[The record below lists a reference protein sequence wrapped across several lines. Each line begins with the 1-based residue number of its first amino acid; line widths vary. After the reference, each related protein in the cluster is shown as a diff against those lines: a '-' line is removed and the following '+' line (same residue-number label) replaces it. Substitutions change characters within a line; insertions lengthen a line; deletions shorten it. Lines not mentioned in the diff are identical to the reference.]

1 MDLQAVVSQFEVGE
15 FVCSEEIRA
24 GIINGTFGVTC
35 RSLRDSSETERY
47 VFQRINTYVFKHPRE
62 LMQNIEAVT
71 THIQKRIL
79 RSSDSYDRQVL
90 DFVRANDGN
99 LFLDHPDY
107 GFWRAY
113 HFVEGTCSY
122 NTIQNPR
129 QFYELG
135 RTFGRFQRQLSD
147 FPAQTLHETIPNFHN
162 TVDRLRLLDEAIE
175 RNAVGRRDAVQEEI
189 AFIRDR
195 RDEAGAIVRALENG
209 EIPWRVT
216 HNDTK
221 LNNALFDTETDK
233 AICVIDLD
241 TVMPGSTLYDYG
253 DAIRSGANNAAE
265 DEPDFSKVS
274 LNMELFEQFTQGFL
288 EGTHGFLTQPEVD
301 LLALSAKILTL
312 ELAMRFLTDYLD
324 GDLYFKTCYPEHN
337 LVRTRNQLQLVRDME
352 EKMPQ
357 MEALV
362 QKHQPK

>member
-15 FVCSEEIRA
+15 FISSEEIRA

-35 RSLRDSSETERY
+35 RSLEDRDKTERY

-71 THIQKRIL
+71 THIQQRIL
-79 RSSDSYDRQVL
+79 RSSDSFDRRVL
-90 DFVRANDGN
+90 HFVRAKDGK
-99 LFLDHPDY
+99 LYLDHPEY

-122 NTIQNPR
+122 NTIQDPR

-162 TVDRLRLLDEAIE
+162 TIDRLRLLDEAIA
-175 RNAVGRRDAVQEEI
+175 RNAAGRRDEVKEEI
-189 AFIRDR
+189 AFIEQR
-195 RDEAGAIVRALENG
+195 RDEAGAIVRALESG
-209 EIPWRVT
+209 AIPWRVT

-221 LNNALFDTETDK
+221 LNNALFDTATGK

-241 TVMPGSTLYDYG
+241 TVMPGSALYDYG
-253 DAIRSGANNAAE
+253 DAIRSGANDAAE
-265 DEPDFSKVS
+265 DEPDLSKVS

-288 EGTHGFLTQPEVD
+288 EGTHGFLTEAEVD
-301 LLALSAKILTL
+301 LMAPSAKILTL

-324 GDLYFKTCYPEHN
+324 GDLYFKTCYPDHN
-337 LVRTRNQLQLVRDME
+337 LVRTRNQLRLVRDME
-352 EKMPQ
+352 HKMPQ
-357 MEALV
+357 MEAIIR
-362 QKHQPK
+362 QYQPK